1 MQKVISKILAQKV
14 EYQYE
19 IGAIDECLRIEE
31 KIKNIVNPSFNKDF
45 PILKVSELF
54 KIYFYLYIPFE
65 KWFLISEIMD
75 DLAPYIDDKPEI
87 IWFQLFYGI
96 EQLDKDILDN
106 YISGI
111 EEFLKEDQ
119 MESLISIDIDTFLE
133 ENHQVEDKNKDYD
146 LKIVLAVL
154 IKNNF
159 VNAFEDLKDFQNKKT
174 TVDGIQRLFT
184 FLILFSTVFEK
195 LKEEYSIF
203 KGFLGVIT
211 KYNSCIE
218 QLNLMLKQNKI
229 KFDKSGSQL
238 IVVCNDVNDSKI
250 TQLAEDFNEYQN
262 MWRKLEPVY
271 HFFVMCQEN
280 ENLFSK
286 ERKELYAQI
295 SHLTSIIQLLSK
307 NEEFYPLS
315 SSIVKLKNKNLQK
328 QILLKMQEVNLKGE
342 RKWKRKLYKYKKNDF
357 EQLCALLNQYHCHPE
372 TLSDSEKQKMTSIC
386 SLEKI
391 KEMILLLENSTF
403 NWKPFYFQILT
414 TTSINRISKIE
425 YYLKRKYLTVK
436 ILSEHIEY
444 FDVHSDNFN
453 QFERNSS
460 LLEGKGISAKDVSKR
475 TFSIFLEDF
484 EKLKERLNLHEYY
497 ETSFYSNSMNDY
509 NYLLYDQSFDL
520 YDEFIELGFL
530 NFIRENPCLLT
541 EQNKFVGKRIRLM
554 REIGYLVEGE
564 IPINC
569 FMDDVFPVSDINQ
582 YFEDDY
588 CLSSDDILENNSRLT
603 ISSETLSMPI
613 IRELDSKYLIGDS
626 LYSISGIPVSRN
638 RFLRNFEVLS
648 HEENLPILEKVIRSL
663 IYTPY
668 SGYTKEEMN
677 ILRKELVTDKCKMI
691 GVK

>member
-1 MQKVISKILAQKV
+1 
-14 EYQYE
+14 
-19 IGAIDECLRIEE
+19 
-31 KIKNIVNPSFNKDF
+31 
-45 PILKVSELF
+45 
-54 KIYFYLYIPFE
+54 
-65 KWFLISEIMD
+65 MD

-87 IWFQLFYGI
+87 VWFQLFYGI

-357 EQLCALLNQYHCHPE
+357 EQLCVLLNQYHCHPE

>member
-1 MQKVISKILAQKV
+1 VAEVVKKIKELNIQKHVPKTNFWKV
-14 EYQYE
+14 EKKF
-19 IGAIDECLRIEE
+19 L
-31 KIKNIVNPSFNKDF
+31 PSVVVRNLNLDF
-45 PILKVSELF
+45 PFYRKMVSDKV
-54 KIYFYLYIPFE
+54 
-65 KWFLISEIMD
+65 
-75 DLAPYIDDKPEI
+75 
-87 IWFQLFYGI
+87 
-96 EQLDKDILDN
+96 
-106 YISGI
+106 
-111 EEFLKEDQ
+111 
-119 MESLISIDIDTFLE
+119 
-133 ENHQVEDKNKDYD
+133 
-146 LKIVLAVL
+146 
-154 IKNNF
+154 
-159 VNAFEDLKDFQNKKT
+159 
-174 TVDGIQRLFT
+174 R
-184 FLILFSTVFEK
+184 
-195 LKEEYSIF
+195 
-203 KGFLGVIT
+203 
-211 KYNSCIE
+211 
-218 QLNLMLKQNKI
+218 
-229 KFDKSGSQL
+229 
-238 IVVCNDVNDSKI
+238 
-250 TQLAEDFNEYQN
+250 
-262 MWRKLEPVY
+262 
-271 HFFVMCQEN
+271 
-280 ENLFSK
+280 
-286 ERKELYAQI
+286 
-295 SHLTSIIQLLSK
+295 
-307 NEEFYPLS
+307 S